1 MAVSVELIN
10 NPYIQRL
17 QVLIDGKAVSAYSG
31 IEKFMDEPFTYWCDK
46 ILPAVYDEL
55 NGSDFTLHFHS
66 SNEEINVMKKIA
78 TDYNHCIQ
86 FSSEGFVRKTPLI
99 ERMSKLN
106 KLIQNNG
113 INGYQRTICNA
124 VFVVSDGCKHLI
136 PDLESIEIKN
146 LYCEVKVKALS
157 YSEFVANRCKG
168 DVTFGIC
175 KNGEQEK
182 LVGVFGTAKGFLLSI
197 GENNDF
203 EMKRNEVLCFST
215 TQNDIFNTAFNCFL
229 LGPLIEV
236 FSKTVSTLS
245 ADVMQRFED
254 EIQTLLSTSV
264 RVIANSE
271 ALEIELGHSVMLS
284 LEADIEGYSFRP
296 NDFKYAYSNNGII
309 KCNGM
314 RVEGVKE
321 GKSTLYVY
329 REGENKPC
337 AQLEY
342 TVYKTNHITELTLI
356 ETGMYMG
363 LGDTYSMEYS
373 FYPPDADNVNAV
385 EWFSDNE
392 AVAQVDPKGNVKAI
406 GEGDCNIWVTAGKIS
421 DRCDITVLPHISE
434 IVTEQDSLELVVGQ
448 VIEIVAS
455 AVPENAIDSKLKYAC
470 IDVRVAN
477 VVSNKLTALKEGST
491 TLVIQNAEETV
502 RKEISVVVYRK
513 LPSNKKEK
521 KKKGFFS
528 KLFG

>member
-1 MAVSVELIN
+1 MAVRVELIN

-31 IEKFMDEPFTYWCDK
+31 VEKFMDEPFTYWCDK

-55 NGSDFTLHFHS
+55 NGSDFVIHFHS
-66 SNEEINVMKKIA
+66 SNEEIDVMKKIA
-78 TDYNHCIQ
+78 SDYKHCIQ
-86 FSSEGFVRKTPLI
+86 FSSEGFVRKTPLT

-113 INGYQRTICNA
+113 INGYQKTICNA
-124 VFVVSDGCKHLI
+124 VFVVSEGCKYLI
-136 PDLESIEIKN
+136 SELENIEIKN
-146 LYCEVKVKALS
+146 LYCEVRVKALS
-157 YSEFVANRCKG
+157 YSEFASNRCTG
-168 DVTFGIC
+168 DVIFGVC

-182 LVGVFGTAKGFLLSI
+182 LIGAFDTAKGFLLSI
-197 GENNDF
+197 GDLTGF
-203 EMKRNEVLCFST
+203 EVKRNEVLCFNT
-215 TQNDIFNTAFNCFL
+215 TQNDIFNTVFNCFL

-236 FSKTVSTLS
+236 FSKTVNTLS
-245 ADVMQRFED
+245 ADVRQRFD
-254 EIQTLLSTSV
+254 NEIETLLSTSI

-284 LEADIEGYSFRP
+284 LEADIDGYSFRP
-296 NDFKYAYSNNGII
+296 NEFKYAYSNNGVI

-314 RVEGVKE
+314 RVEGLKE

-337 AQLEY
+337 TQLEY
-342 TVYKTNHITELTLI
+342 TVFKTNHITELTLI

-373 FYPPDADNVNAV
+373 FFPPDADNLSAI

-392 AVAQVDPKGNVKAI
+392 AVALVDSKGNVKAI
-406 GEGDCNIWVTAGKIS
+406 GEGDCNVWVTAGSIS
-421 DRCDITVLPHISE
+421 DRCDITVLPHLSE
-434 IVTEQDSLELVVGQ
+434 IVTERDVFELVVGQ
-448 VIEIVAS
+448 EVDVVAS

-477 VVSNKLTALKEGST
+477 IVSKKLTALKEGTT

-502 RKEISVVVYRK
+502 RKEILVTVYRK
-513 LPSNKKEK
+513 LPLNKK

-528 KLFG
+528 KPFG